1 MTLERKKEVIY
12 VCAAFTTAA
21 CGLTWVQM
29 AYNEP
34 SMVKAWDWME
44 WKVVISISA
53 FYVLNSTL
61 ITWLAYMSD
70 PSGRTSKSQLPK
82 PPIPPTETKNESETE
97 NANKNPTGGGGAGDV
112 PAAPAGNP

>member
-12 VCAAFTTAA
+12 VAAAFTTAA

-34 SMVKAWDWME
+34 SMVKAWDWQE

-70 PSGRTSKSQLPK
+70 PSGRTSRSQIIK
-82 PPIPPTETKNESETE
+82 PPLLPAEIKNES
-97 NANKNPTGGGGAGDV
+97 P
-112 PAAPAGNP
+112 

>member
-1 MTLERKKEVIY
+1 MTLERKKEIIY

-70 PSGRTSKSQLPK
+70 PSGRTSRSQVVV
-82 PPIPPTETKNESETE
+82 PPTLPTETKNESEIE
-97 NANKNPTGGGGAGDV
+97 NANKNSTGGGSPPDV
-112 PAAPAGNP
+112 PAGPTGQP